1 MDLIIGYVLVKNID
15 NNLKIKNRNRDK
27 HIENQPIR
35 CKTINMCPKCGQYI
49 VWCVCKN
56 ILDHII

>member
-15 NNLKIKNRNRDK
+15 NYLILKKINRDK

-35 CKTINMCPKCGQYI
+35 GQSINMCPKCGQYR